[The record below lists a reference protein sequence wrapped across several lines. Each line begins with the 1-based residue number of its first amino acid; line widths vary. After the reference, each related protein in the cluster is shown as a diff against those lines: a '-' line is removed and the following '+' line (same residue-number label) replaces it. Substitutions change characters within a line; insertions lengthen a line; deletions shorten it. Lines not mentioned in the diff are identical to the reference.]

1 MRPYSCYPPAR
12 SSFQPTARR
21 FQNSGTPQF
30 RNGGLRNNVVRSKP
44 AANILRIDDGFNIQM
59 AIPGISKEQ
68 VKIEVNENQITV
80 SATPSDQENKPK
92 MVRKEFSYEGFN
104 RSFRLQKNANTNAI
118 SASFDQGLLTITV
131 PDLEKT
137 TTKIN
142 IQ

>member
-12 SSFQPTARR
+12 SSFQPIARK
-21 FQNSGTPQF
+21 FLNPSNPQL
-30 RNGGLRNNVVRSKP
+30 RNGGLENHLVSSKP

-59 AIPGISKEQ
+59 AIPGLSKEQ
-68 VKIEVNENQITV
+68 VKIEINDHQITV

-92 MVRKEFSYEGFN
+92 MIRKEFGYEDFK
-104 RSFRLQKNANTNAI
+104 RSFRLQKNANTKAI